1 MLEKV
6 TSVDLIEVIENGL
19 IQVRTK
25 TAIKEDVKELAEG
38 VEKIAKK
45 LAKKVEEEVE
55 DVAEKI
61 AEEEFNHPYINFYFH
76 KKDADLIA
84 TFNKPLAL
92 KKYKEALIELIVFK
106 TTSPEYNNYKP
117 MITYNEK
124 YLVQKIAELEGLK

>member
-1 MLEKV
+1 MWTPIEILFCVWHCNFAPMPESRLN
-6 TSVDLIEVIENGL
+6 TADTLISQE
-19 IQVRTK
+19 R
-25 TAIKEDVKELAEG
+25 
-38 VEKIAKK
+38 
-45 LAKKVEEEVE
+45 
-55 DVAEKI
+55 KI
-61 AEEEFNHPYINFYFH
+61 AEKEFNLPYINFYFH

-92 KKYKEALIELIVFK
+92 KKYKEALVELIVFK

>member
-1 MLEKV
+1 MWTPIEILFCVWHCNFAPMPEGRLNV
-6 TSVDLIEVIENGL
+6 GDTLISQERKI
-19 IQVRTK
+19 
-25 TAIKEDVKELAEG
+25 A
-38 VEKIAKK
+38 EKIAK
-45 LAKKVEEEVE
+45 
-55 DVAEKI
+55 
-61 AEEEFNHPYINFYFH
+61 EEFNHPYITFYFH

-92 KKYKEALIELIVFK
+92 KKYKEALIELMVFK